1 MPSRAFQNRPI
12 IGWREWI
19 SLPLLDIPNIK
30 AKIDTGARSSALHA
44 VDIEYTNAPNGDR
57 LVQFT
62 VHPQQR
68 TKLDERRCTAILLEE
83 RSVRNSGG
91 TTTIRPVIRTTFSLG
106 DTHWYIDLTLVSR
119 IGMDFRL
126 LLGREALRR
135 RFIVDPARSY
145 LFGTALTR
153 NAAS

>member
-1 MPSRAFQNRPI
+1 MSSRTHQTRPI

-19 SLPLLDIPNIK
+19 ALPLLEIPTIK

-44 VDIEYTNAPNGDR
+44 LDIEYSTAPGGDR
-57 LVQFT
+57 LVHFT

-68 TKLDERRCTAILLEE
+68 SKLDEKRCTAVLLEE

-91 TTTIRPVIRTTFSLG
+91 TTTVRPVIRTTFSLG
-106 DTHWYIDLTLVSR
+106 DSHWYIDLTLVSR
-119 IGMDFRL
+119 NGMDFRL